1 MAKLKIK
8 KLTVKELKEV
18 KDLQNEINNILM
30 NIGNSELVKNQ
41 MVAKHSEL
49 EDKWKAVTATLEEK
63 YGSVNISLEDG
74 SYTPTEPKAEAVE
87 VEEV

>member
-49 EDKWKAVTATLEEK
+49 EGKWKAVTATLEEK